1 MAQRLSFKYGKKDYE
16 KINNAI
22 GQETKK
28 ALIIILDQYES
39 LVRHIIFSYTSES
52 IRELISLEKDPQK
65 RGAIWKGIIMT
76 NFIQMDNLKQYL
88 LKLLKEL
95 SLPEDIKLKEFYDVC
110 PVRLDITITA
120 VNMSSHVIEFINRHT
135 YPEMPV
141 WAAILTATA
150 FPSLFQPVRAKSSW
164 C

>member
-1 MAQRLSFKYGKKDYE
+1 LSFKYGDKDYE
-16 KINNAI
+16 KINNEK

-28 ALIIILDQYES
+28 ALTIILDQYQS
-39 LVRHIIFSYTSES
+39 LIRHIIYVYTSEPV
-52 IRELISLEKDPQK
+52 RELISLEKDPSK
-65 RGAIWKGIIMT
+65 KEAIWKGIIMT